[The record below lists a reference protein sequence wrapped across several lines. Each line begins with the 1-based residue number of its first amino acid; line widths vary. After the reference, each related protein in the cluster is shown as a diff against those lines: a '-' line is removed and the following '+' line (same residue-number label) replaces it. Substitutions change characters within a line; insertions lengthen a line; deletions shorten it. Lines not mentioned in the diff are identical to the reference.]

1 MANPATREQMKQ
13 WCLRALGKPVLDI
26 NVDDTQLEDRID
38 EAIEYYRDYHFD
50 GTERTFVLHTVSAED
65 ITNRY
70 LTISSEIN
78 GIINLFDVGDSFNTN
93 SMFNLRYQI
102 TLNDLFDFS
111 TVSVVNYVNTMRHLE
126 LLEEIFVGKQPLRYS
141 RHMDR
146 MYVDMDWGKVTAG
159 SVMIYEAYR
168 VINPDTYTQMWN
180 DRWLKDYTTQLFK
193 RQWGTNMKKFQ
204 GVTILGGISLDGQT
218 IYQEANDAIIKMEE
232 EMISSYSMPVF
243 DMIG

>member
-1 MANPATREQMKQ
+1 MAHPATREQMKQ
-13 WCLRALGKPVLDI
+13 WCLRSLGKPVLDI

-50 GTERTFVLHTVSAED
+50 GTERTFVLHTVSADD

-126 LLEEIFVGKQPLRYS
+126 LLEEIFVGKQPIRYN

-159 SVMIYEAYR
+159 NVMIYEAYR